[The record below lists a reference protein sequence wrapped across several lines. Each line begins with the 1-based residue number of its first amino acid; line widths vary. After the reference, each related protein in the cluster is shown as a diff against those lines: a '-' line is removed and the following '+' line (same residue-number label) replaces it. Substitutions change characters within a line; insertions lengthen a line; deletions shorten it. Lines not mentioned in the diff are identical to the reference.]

1 MKPRTKE
8 ENAAHAR
15 AQRLKKKMGSV
26 SPAAVAVS
34 PKKNVS
40 PARKKAQKKTS
51 VIVVPRPPFP
61 PPATFFPCPNCER
74 LEREVARLLKRID
87 ALEARLDARAEG
99 KPIAKDDAEVLHK
112 RVIEEKVMRI
122 STFSR
127 GHVIG
132 TART

>member
-1 MKPRTKE
+1 MKKRTKA

-87 ALEARLDARAEG
+87 ALEARPDARAEG
-99 KPIAKDDAEVLHK
+99 KPMAKDDTEALRQ
-112 RVIEEKVMRI
+112 RVIADKVERI
-122 STFSR
+122 NNYSR